1 MAVSDPSSGNIYIC
15 LVSAVLLLSLVVGGA
30 ILVLYVV
37 LPGSDPWLPIA
48 GISLVSLPWFF
59 WFLTFLYRIFSRR
72 CCGPRS
78 SVADAGASG
87 SSNSGGG
94 GDDGEGVPGIADNV
108 PGPESDSPVT
118 SPGSGARRVRF
129 AGAVVVSEAGGGG
142 GGDQE
147 AKKKNSMNP
156 SSSSSSE
163 KDNSFA
169 SHESE
174 IPLTI

>member
-1 MAVSDPSSGNIYIC
+1 MAVSDPRSGNIYIC
-15 LVSAVLLLSLVVGGA
+15 LISTILLLSLVGGGA
-30 ILVLYVV
+30 ILVLYIV
-37 LPGSDPWLPIA
+37 LPDSDPWLPIA

-78 SVADAGASG
+78 AVTDAGASG
-87 SSNSGGG
+87 SGNSRGGG
-94 GDDGEGVPGIADNV
+94 ETDGLSAPGVADDVPAL
-108 PGPESDSPVT
+108 ESDSPVV

-129 AGAVVVSEAGGGG
+129 AGAVVVSEAGGG
-142 GGDQE
+142 DQE
-147 AKKKNSMNP
+147 AKKKNNVNQ

-174 IPLTI
+174 IPLTL